1 MSTFT
6 LAAQNIPLLLC
17 GLFYALLCVFS
28 LVTGVIYLTGRREL
42 NPLELSDRFVQRLS
56 SENKLQAFA
65 RFMGFV
71 TFVVGIVQGIT
82 AYALIRRGSPTLYW
96 IALGFTIFS
105 ICSVGFKLKGKISAF
120 PLLKLV
126 AYLAILVILLL
137 DSTRSLFF

>member
-1 MSTFT
+1 MQTLA

-42 NPLELSDRFVQRLS
+42 NPLELSDSFVQRLS
-56 SENKLQAFA
+56 SENKLQSFA

-137 DSTRSLFF
+137 NSTRSLFF